1 MINSGSSNSLRNR
14 QASLPIEGPN
24 DDEEHVDST
33 SELLGHDLS
42 ITLKSATN
50 SSDNSKEENIPIF
63 GHVMLSFLFLLGGT
77 SIVPLS
83 AAAKDEAWRT
93 ENIPYQTIAAGD
105 VILNFELNHPL
116 VDPPTVDSNM
126 LIGTS
131 VIVPFLIVLCI
142 NLFSMLEWKR
152 THLAKKH
159 RLELRS
165 SLCALFTSLGLSET
179 ITCILKVYVSRHR
192 PNFYALCGF
201 DVETLECAAPS
212 LEDIHEAT
220 LSFPSG
226 HSSLSFCGM
235 TYLVLFFLGRV
246 VRITS
251 RTTLTLP
258 LLRKEIQL
266 ESYKQILG
274 ALSCIVPWSYAL
286 FVATSR
292 IVDKWHHPSDVIA
305 GSLLGIVCAIIGY
318 HIFFYSVLSAN
329 GKVGMPLSL
338 QSLLTV

>member
-116 VDPPTVDSNM
+116 VHPPTVD
-126 LIGTS
+126 
-131 VIVPFLIVLCI
+131 F
-142 NLFSMLEWKR
+142 
-152 THLAKKH
+152 
-159 RLELRS
+159 
-165 SLCALFTSLGLSET
+165 
-179 ITCILKVYVSRHR
+179 YVSRHR

-226 HSSLSFCGM
+226 HSS
-235 TYLVLFFLGRV
+235 RV

-292 IVDKWHHPSDVIA
+292 IVDKWHHPSDVIV